1 MANDIDTSLVGNLGL
16 GQRRQASGD
25 EGRLGQEQFL
35 DLMVTQMRNQ
45 DPFKPM
51 ESGDFLGQLAQFGT
65 VSGIGDMQKTLGEL
79 ADAVRGQQTLQA
91 ASLVDRDVLVA
102 AREAWLPPS
111 GDLRG
116 RVDVPDGATELSVEI
131 FDLHGRLI
139 GELPVQ
145 PPADGTTAEFRWDGA
160 LEDGSR
166 AEPGFYELRASGRI
180 DGEAAALDV
189 LVAGRVESVSTKG
202 DRGRFT
208 LTVTGL
214 GVVDLDRVRGI
225 N

>member
-16 GQRRQASGD
+16 GQTRQSNGKD
-25 EGRLGQEQFL
+25 RLGQDEFL

-51 ESGDFLGQLAQFGT
+51 ESGEFLGQLAQVGT
-65 VSGIGDMQKTLGEL
+65 VSGIADMQKSLGDL

-102 AREAWLPPS
+102 AREAWLPPE
-111 GDLRG
+111 GQLRG
-116 RVDVPDGATELSVEI
+116 RVDVPEGATDVVVEV
-131 FDLHGRLI
+131 FDLHGKLI
-139 GELPVQ
+139 GELPVESS
-145 PPADGTTAEFRWDGA
+145 DEGRTAEFEWDGELA
-160 LEDGSR
+160 DGSR
-166 AEPGFYELRASGRI
+166 AEPGFYEISATGVFE
-180 DGEAAALDV
+180 GEGVALEA
-189 LVAGRVESVSTKG
+189 LVSGRVESVSTSG
-202 DRGRFT
+202 HEGRFT

-214 GVVDLDRVRGI
+214 GVVNLDRVRGI

>member
-1 MANDIDTSLVGNLGL
+1 MANDIDTSLVGGLGL
-16 GQRRQASGD
+16 GQRRQTSGD
-25 EGRLGQEQFL
+25 DGRLGQEQFL
-35 DLMVTQMRNQ
+35 DLMVTQLRNQ

-65 VSGIGDMQKTLGEL
+65 VSGISDMQKSLGEL
-79 ADAVRGQQTLQA
+79 ANAVRGQQTLQA
-91 ASLVDRDVLVA
+91 ASLVDRDVLVS
-102 AREAWLPPS
+102 AREAWLPPEDS
-111 GDLRG
+111 MRG
-116 RVDVPDGATELSVEI
+116 RVDVPEGATDVTVEI

-139 GELPVQ
+139 GELDVPS
-145 PPADGTTAEFRWDGA
+145 PEEGETAEFQWDGE

-166 AEPGFYELRASGRI
+166 ADPGFYELYARGRI
-180 DGEAAALDV
+180 DGAPVALEV

-202 DRGRFT
+202 DGGRFS
-208 LTVTGL
+208 LTVTGV